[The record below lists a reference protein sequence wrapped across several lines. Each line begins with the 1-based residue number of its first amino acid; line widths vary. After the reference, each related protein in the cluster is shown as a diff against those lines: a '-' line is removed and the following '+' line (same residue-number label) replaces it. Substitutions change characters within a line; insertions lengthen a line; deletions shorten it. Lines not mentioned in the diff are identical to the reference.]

1 MIVKKIFVL
10 VISVDFVVLIYSPIG
25 VSGRVMMYDINQNLR

>member
-10 VISVDFVVLIYSPIG
+10 VISIDFIVLIYSPLG
-25 VSGRVMMYDINQNLR
+25 VRGRVMMYDINQNLR

>member
-1 MIVKKIFVL
+1 MMVKKIFVL
-10 VISVDFVVLIYSPIG
+10 VISIDFIVLIYSPLG

>member
-10 VISVDFVVLIYSPIG
+10 VISIDFIGLIDSLLG